1 MYSRKSPSS
10 IFFRNSLGVRKKYS
24 TPFCSVPLGG
34 RDVALMEKDKGNPAS
49 KSDFII
55 VDFPLPLGAQ
65 NIKSFPA
72 SMMKVLII
80 ARSKLV
86 L

>member
-1 MYSRKSPSS
+1 
-10 IFFRNSLGVRKKYS
+10 
-24 TPFCSVPLGG
+24 
-34 RDVALMEKDKGNPAS
+34 MEKDKGNPAS

-55 VDFPLPLGAQ
+55 VDFPLPLGAE
-65 NIKSFPA
+65 NIKSFPVD
-72 SMMKVLII
+72 MMKILIK